1 MDPDIIMANLT
12 IAVPDDVL
20 QSARKRALEQGT
32 SVNAILR
39 DHLEQFAG
47 VTPARQSA
55 TQRILELSKKSRSG
69 RGSVRWTRDELHDR

>member
-1 MDPDIIMANLT
+1 MANLT

-20 QSARKRALEQGT
+20 KTARKRAFEQGT

-47 VTPARQSA
+47 VTPARRSA
-55 TQRILELSKKSRSG
+55 AQRILDLSKKSRSG
-69 RGSVRWTRDELHDR
+69 GDGARWTRDELHDR